1 MSFWKRKNTVNIVA
15 ANLSPM
21 AAAATK
27 NVSLMSVK
35 RKLRT
40 KEQQRMSD
48 LLIEG
53 SHTLISLA
61 IGGLAGYCV
70 AYVTGLKA
78 VRKGM
83 QLILRASLNDMYCR
97 FQSAPPTVEEKLI
110 WQEMYGVY
118 ERLAENGVMQAKHE
132 DVLHMS
138 ERR

>member
-1 MSFWKRKNTVNIVA
+1 MKDIVIEG
-15 ANLSPM
+15 LS
-21 AAAATK
+21 TL
-27 NVSLMSVK
+27 VSL
-35 RKLRT
+35 
-40 KEQQRMSD
+40 
-48 LLIEG
+48 LL
-53 SHTLISLA
+53 
-61 IGGLAGYCV
+61 GGLAGYV
-70 AYVTGLKA
+70 IAYVTGLKA

>member
-1 MSFWKRKNTVNIVA
+1 MKDIVIEG
-15 ANLSPM
+15 LS
-21 AAAATK
+21 TL
-27 NVSLMSVK
+27 VSL
-35 RKLRT
+35 
-40 KEQQRMSD
+40 
-48 LLIEG
+48 LL
-53 SHTLISLA
+53 
-61 IGGLAGYCV
+61 GGLAGYV
-70 AYVTGLKA
+70 IAYVTGLRA